1 MKIKSIVALCLSLVF
16 GAGIFA
22 GLNEVTDAATDTHA
36 ASTKRIYVDP
46 NGLAGFNWT
55 NFRAYYFNG
64 SGVTAPSW
72 PGTKSTS
79 TNKINANTT
88 IFTGGRSKLN
98 RTVYYF
104 DIPTNA
110 QKIIF
115 CNANTSTGEVWNRW
129 NNFDATSYNFFQ
141 ITGWG
146 VGSGDQN
153 TVSNYNSYK
162 LHNVTLNYANGSVST
177 EHIVSSWGQYQAPSS
192 NWYTNSTFT
201 TTYTTKT
208 LTSDITLYEK
218 PTATFSINNGT
229 AQNLTYDSTK
239 GEFYKEG
246 LTLKKGDT
254 IKFSKNGTQ
263 TTFTASLNIH
273 SNFNNLKLDGT
284 TYVVANDATNAGVYF
299 KEVGTKIELWVSGH
313 TFDGAEIAYLYVGI
327 GSNDGKWANGV
338 YLYSWGSS
346 GTNET
351 HPNGDYPGQKL
362 TIGTEGLEFKENMGL
377 IRVPIYSEYTTHF
390 KLTNG
395 FYDDNPSY
403 FGTNNFVFKEANAY
417 FEVSDAVDSYGD
429 VVTYGPAANFVYDFN
444 EERVAVAQNG
454 NILSKSIC
462 GLDAKKWLD
471 KYDALSKEVKT
482 VVDEVIIN
490 TYDKNI
496 PTNEAKIKML
506 EIISQLRENYLNSVS
521 DPLKLMNLS
530 ADTNYTTL
538 LFAVLFVG
546 VTTIVVLAK
555 VRSKRKETNI

>member
-1 MKIKSIVALCLSLVF
+1 MKIKSIVALCLSVVF
-16 GAGIFA
+16 GAGIFT
-22 GLNEVTDAATDTHA
+22 GLNEVTEAATDTHA
-36 ASTKRIYVDP
+36 DSIKRIYVDP
-46 NGLAGFNWT
+46 NGLSGFSWT

-64 SGVTAPSW
+64 TGVTSPSW
-72 PGTKSTS
+72 PGTKSTAN
-79 TNKINANTT
+79 NKIDANTT
-88 IFTGGRSKLN
+88 IFTGGRSMLD

-110 QKIIF
+110 QTIIF

-129 NNFDATSYNFFQ
+129 NNFNAASYNFFQ

-146 VGSGDQN
+146 VGGGDQN
-153 TVSNYNSYK
+153 TVSNYNSYQ
-162 LHNVTLNYANGSVST
+162 LHNVTLNHANGSVST
-177 EHIVSSWGQYQAPSS
+177 ELIVSSWGNYQAPSN
-192 NWYTNSTFT
+192 NWYTNNTFT
-201 TTYTTKT
+201 TAYTTKK
-208 LTSDITLYEK
+208 LTADLTLYEK

-229 AQNLTYDSTK
+229 AQNLAYDATK

-254 IKFSKNGTQ
+254 IKFTKNGTQ
-263 TTFTASLNIH
+263 TNFTASLNIH

-313 TFDGAEIAYLYVGI
+313 TFDDAEVAYLYVGI
-327 GSNDGKWANGV
+327 GSNDGKWVNGV

-377 IRVPIYSEYTTHF
+377 IRVPIYSEYTTYF

-403 FGTNNFVFKEANAY
+403 FGTNNFVFEEANAY
-417 FEVSDAVDSYGD
+417 FEVDDAVDSYGD
-429 VVTYGPAANFVYDFN
+429 AVTYGPAANFVYDFN
-444 EERVAVAQNG
+444 EERLAVTQNG

-462 GLDAKKWLD
+462 GLDAEKWIN
-471 KYDALSKEVKT
+471 KYDALSEEVKI
-482 VVDEVIIN
+482 VVDQVNIT
-490 TYDKNI
+490 TYDKTL
-496 PTNEAKIKML
+496 PTEEAKINMS

-521 DPLKLMNLS
+521 NPFRLMNSS

-538 LFAVLFVG
+538 LFAVLFLG
-546 VTTIVVLAK
+546 VTTIVIFAK
-555 VRSKRKETNI
+555 VRSKRKESNI